1 MSINQAE
8 QSLSTSDVTQQGEA
22 DAPQQGEADAPQQ
35 GEADAP
41 KQGEADAPQ
50 QGVADAPEQGESD
63 ARRRRNAGRD
73 KVTPKELTQN
83 AAPPVA
89 AETTYPATANPEE
102 TNIIAAD
109 GNEETLTN
117 IEKRLTKLTP
127 KAYEL
132 YLASKN
138 QLEQKLDKAWVSTK
152 SKIVNLNTCNDD
164 VDTIRSYMNFVR
176 VEFNK
181 YRDVHE
187 QLSTLMTR
195 ANTQLSL
202 QECRTLTEV
211 WHNREDFV
219 SKALQEAH
227 VRCQEII
234 ETASVVSHQSA
245 ARSKKSKGNRSN
257 RTASVVSHQ
266 SAARSKKSKG
276 NRSNRTKSGSF
287 QASNDSQRRSVIQRN
302 LAKLEEERRVG
313 SASTSR
319 KLAELEIETQRQ
331 KERAR
336 LQEEEER
343 EAAKIIRKQA
353 ELTMQLSM

>member
-22 DAPQQGEADAPQQ
+22 DAPQQGEADTPQQ

-41 KQGEADAPQ
+41 QQGEADAPQ

-73 KVTPKELTQN
+73 KVTSKELTQN
-83 AAPPVA
+83 VAQPVA
-89 AETTYPATANPEE
+89 AETY
-102 TNIIAAD
+102 IIAAD

-117 IEKRLTKLTP
+117 IEERLTKLTP

-181 YRDVHE
+181 
-187 QLSTLMTR
+187 
-195 ANTQLSL
+195 
-202 QECRTLTEV
+202 
-211 WHNREDFV
+211 
-219 SKALQEAH
+219 
-227 VRCQEII
+227 
-234 ETASVVSHQSA
+234 
-245 ARSKKSKGNRSN
+245 
-257 RTASVVSHQ
+257 
-266 SAARSKKSKG
+266 
-276 NRSNRTKSGSF
+276 
-287 QASNDSQRRSVIQRN
+287 
-302 LAKLEEERRVG
+302 
-313 SASTSR
+313 
-319 KLAELEIETQRQ
+319 
-331 KERAR
+331 
-336 LQEEEER
+336 
-343 EAAKIIRKQA
+343 
-353 ELTMQLSM
+353 